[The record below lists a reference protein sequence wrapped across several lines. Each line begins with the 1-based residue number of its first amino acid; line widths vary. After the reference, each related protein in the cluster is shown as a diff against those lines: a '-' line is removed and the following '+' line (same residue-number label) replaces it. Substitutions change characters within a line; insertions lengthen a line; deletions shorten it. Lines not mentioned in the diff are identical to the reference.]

1 MHVFR
6 YDCNE
11 RIKQESVKRMIF
23 LEKRLW
29 LLLALLMMTILFI
42 SSNTPYQNQD
52 VKPLFREWITITQ
65 EDLPQIEFIYD
76 GALVTPSQPY
86 NYVEFFLRKSAHVVS
101 FGLLAFFWMMFFKRK
116 YSKRMALFFGFALAF
131 LYALFDEF
139 HQSLIP
145 NRSGHLIDVLVPD
158 TLGIVLASFA
168 FLMVASITQ
177 KEKAG
182 KPS

>member
-1 MHVFR
+1 M
-6 YDCNE
+6 
-11 RIKQESVKRMIF
+11 MF
-23 LEKRLW
+23 LQKWLW

-52 VKPLFREWITITQ
+52 VKPLFREWVTITQ
-65 EDLPQIEFIYD
+65 EDLPQIEFTYD

-101 FGLLAFFWMMFFKRK
+101 FGLLAFFWMMFFKGK
-116 YSKRMALFFGFALAF
+116 YSKRVALLLGFALAL

-145 NRSGHLIDVLVPD
+145 NRTGHLIDVFIPD
-158 TLGIVLASFA
+158 TLGIVIASFA
-168 FLMVASITQ
+168 FLIMASISK
-177 KEKAG
+177 KEKAE
-182 KPS
+182 KSS